1 MKCQTLQHD
10 GRLVHDAIRYH
21 YYRCCIDQSKEGSF
35 LVQLFFVI
43 VRGVGFIDELLP
55 LSVIDMFIFYF
66 CKPAGLEAPHTQG
79 DKVLK

>member
-1 MKCQTLQHD
+1 MSRQVVLLMKVL
-10 GRLVHDAIRYH
+10 LVLGLA
-21 YYRCCIDQSKEGSF
+21 
-35 LVQLFFVI
+35 VQLFFVI